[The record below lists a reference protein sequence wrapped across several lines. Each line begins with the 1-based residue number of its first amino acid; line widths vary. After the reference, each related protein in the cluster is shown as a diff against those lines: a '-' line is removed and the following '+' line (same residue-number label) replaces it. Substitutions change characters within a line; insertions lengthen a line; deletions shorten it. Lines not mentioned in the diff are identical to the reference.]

1 MIQHE
6 YQPAR
11 RTRTSTMR
19 NCNSCWMAAGGGWAI
34 HGLCVWWC
42 CGGVV
47 VFRGVVKRSTKSAWY
62 PAGRAQPRPTRRP
75 SRGRR
80 RQGLARS
87 GIPST
92 RTLYERHGC
101 CSYCCTYVYST
112 VVFCRF
118 RISRPA
124 VPGTRHDTT
133 RVSTS
138 TPNENVDHE
147 ELQLVLDG
155 CWRRLGNTWVVRVVV
170 LWCCG
175 IPRCFEVQKKLTFFN
190 FL

>member
-1 MIQHE
+1 MYKILVYHLE
-6 YQPAR
+6 MLYVPVC
-11 RTRTSTMR
+11 RTTTTAVHS
-19 NCNSCWMAAGGGWAI
+19 I
-34 HGLCVWWC
+34 
-42 CGGVV
+42 
-47 VFRGVVKRSTKSAWY
+47 
-62 PAGRAQPRPTRRP
+62 
-75 SRGRR
+75 
-80 RQGLARS
+80 
-87 GIPST
+87 
-92 RTLYERHGC
+92 
-101 CSYCCTYVYST
+101 

-170 LWCCG
+170 LWWCCG
-175 IPRCFEVQKKLTFFN
+175 IPRCFEVQKGFLGVCSKNVSGCVVLEAFSSRARFICTTVVQIGVAGTRGLCVPYNTRLTC
-190 FL
+190 FLFMCLQFLHAHG